1 MGSPR
6 DFVRNT
12 GADGKEWLSTAQ
24 ASMRETWQ
32 LVQAQQNPLV
42 LSLPLERLRSR
53 SRRYG
58 TGRHR
63 GTVSE
68 GSAPTL
74 GSCLLLVGSSKCQAV
89 NPTAIWDPPT
99 R

>member
-1 MGSPR
+1 M
-6 DFVRNT
+6 
-12 GADGKEWLSTAQ
+12 AQ

-32 LVQAQQNPLV
+32 LVQAQQNLLV

-53 SRRYG
+53 SRRYS

-68 GSAPTL
+68 GSSPTL
-74 GSCLLLVGSSKCQAV
+74 GSCLLLDQCQAV
-89 NPTAIWDPPT
+89 NPRVIWDHQ
-99 R
+99 